1 MPEFRISE
9 KRWSVDLEQRIQQEH
24 YADDEAENTGKPA
37 EKIDGPQESYEFT
50 ASAVQIENPKG

>member
-24 YADDEAENTGKPA
+24 YADDEAYQRRYGLTPLRG
-37 EKIDGPQESYEFT
+37 
-50 ASAVQIENPKG
+50 ASCS